1 MTDAESFYD
10 KLLASLAI
18 PGLELGPRNEPE
30 QSNSGAEAPTTEALE
45 GRDKMNGLSSG
56 SGLVGFQDGSRRLV
70 ASKSP
75 IETRDCGLDE
85 EVESAAAHVEERR
98 DEVLLDAPSPREP
111 DKPHPPAN
119 LPSPGQPKSGSTGA
133 LKVRTS
139 AALEAELRRRLLE
152 SGLRKRKSVS
162 EPEVPVPPSTALDE
176 NTENTEKRRKLQDPG
191 DGLQVKNAPAS
202 PENCAPEPDSPGP
215 DKAAEL
221 RRRLLFERNTYEKQ
235 KSSPQKPSAAPPKSP
250 TRPMGSQSPI
260 SISSDDDDQHTTKS
274 LSHPVS
280 LPPRPPPRI
289 GFRLRISVPFA
300 ASASGYLVMQTEE
313 LPLSTTLTSIIEIFG
328 PLNDRDHLYFPHS
341 RPKPSQSVMKTE
353 GGNEERREEDLG
365 QIFYYEPEDSEIE
378 PRGEATGQPVGT
390 PTKKPSE
397 TKPKSAKSSLNGG
410 APEFVPADK
419 QERPDEPGSW
429 AVGRKTLEDVWT
441 EGKQV
446 VECVLIRAGE
456 LDHEQGQAVE
466 MYEDAEY
473 FQQNGWGGAR
483 DFLPTGKQ
491 SDGESHG
498 QWGFG
503 ASGFPP
509 DNMNYGYPNQ
519 QWAGPYLDPNMPSPS
534 TPWFPQQNFTQQS
547 PVFLSP
553 QQPQPDFSPEGSN
566 GQQAM
571 HWIPGHTDYTTA
583 GWMYGFNGAADTSV
597 PQESPTAGE
606 GTPIPPAP
614 ESRGAPG
621 SAKKRMRGGRRK
633 KDRGKP
639 GPISSPGVARAGGPS
654 RPGH

>member
-18 PGLELGPRNEPE
+18 PGLELGPRNESE
-30 QSNSGAEAPTTEALE
+30 RSNSGAEAPATEALE
-45 GRDKMNGLSSG
+45 GRGQMNGLGSG
-56 SGLVGFQDGSRRLV
+56 SGLVGFQDSNRRLV

-75 IETRDCGLDE
+75 IETRDCGLGE
-85 EVESAAAHVEERR
+85 EVESVTTRVEQRR
-98 DEVLLDAPSPREP
+98 DEALQDAPSPREP

-119 LPSPGQPKSGSTGA
+119 LPSPEQPKSGSTGA
-133 LKVRTS
+133 LKIRTS

-162 EPEVPVPPSTALDE
+162 EPE
-176 NTENTEKRRKLQDPG
+176 
-191 DGLQVKNAPAS
+191 NAPAS
-202 PENCAPEPDSPGP
+202 PENCAPEPDPPGP

-235 KSSPQKPSAAPPKSP
+235 KSSAQKPRSTPLKTP
-250 TRPMGSQSPI
+250 TGPMRSQSPI

-289 GFRLRISVPFA
+289 GFRLRILVPFA

-313 LPLSTTLTSIIEIFG
+313 LPLSTTLASIIELFG

-341 RPKPSQSVMKTE
+341 RPKPSQSVMKAE
-353 GGNEERREEDLG
+353 GGDEERQEEDLG
-365 QIFYYEPEDSEIE
+365 QRFYYEPEDSEIE
-378 PRGEATGQPVGT
+378 PQGDAAGQSVGT

-397 TKPKSAKSSLNGG
+397 TRPKSAKSSLNGG
-410 APEFVPADK
+410 VPEFVPVDK
-419 QERPDEPGSW
+419 KERPDEPGSW
-429 AVGRKTLEDVWT
+429 VVGRKTLEDVWT

-446 VECVLIRAGE
+446 VECILIRAGE
-456 LDHEQGQAVE
+456 LDRHEQGQAAE
-466 MYEDAEY
+466 MYEDVGY
-473 FQQNGWGGAR
+473 LQQNGWGGTR
-483 DFLPTGKQ
+483 EFLPAGKQ

-519 QWAGPYLDPNMPSPS
+519 QWGGPYLDPNMPSPS

-583 GWMYGFNGAADTSV
+583 GWMYGFNGTADTSV
-597 PQESPTAGE
+597 PQESPTVGE